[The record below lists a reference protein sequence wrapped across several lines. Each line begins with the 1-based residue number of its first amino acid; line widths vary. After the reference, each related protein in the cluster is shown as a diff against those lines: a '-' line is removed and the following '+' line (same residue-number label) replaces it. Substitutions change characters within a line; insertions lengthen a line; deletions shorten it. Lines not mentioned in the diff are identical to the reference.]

1 MKDRF
6 NAELLKRQCD
16 VKNSGFLTDEQ
27 YCPLIKDV
35 DSAKS
40 INKKKEPRD
49 YWLLKKYDVLLV
61 NNNNKLIYPAKNY
74 DNNILYCTKES
85 DVFDVL
91 HDAHQSLGHEEDEI
105 ECCI

>member
-6 NAELLKRQCD
+6 KVELLKRQCD
-16 VKNSGFLTDEQ
+16 LKISVFLTDERYYQ
-27 YCPLIKDV
+27 LIKDV

-61 NNNNKLIYPAKNY
+61 NNNNKLIYPVKNNDY
-74 DNNILYCTKES
+74 NILYYTKES

-91 HDAHQSLGHEEDEI
+91 H
-105 ECCI
+105 